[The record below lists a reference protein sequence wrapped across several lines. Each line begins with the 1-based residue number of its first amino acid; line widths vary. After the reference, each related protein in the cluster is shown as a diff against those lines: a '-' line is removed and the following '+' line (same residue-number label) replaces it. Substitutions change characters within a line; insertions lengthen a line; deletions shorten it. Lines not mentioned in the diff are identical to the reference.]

1 MICHAMKFCTTYEIT
16 MNITCVEYSLRKLHE
31 LLVTLINV
39 HHAVLLSNQSVIATV
54 KVKVKVLVVLV
65 E

>member
-1 MICHAMKFCTTYEIT
+1 M
-16 MNITCVEYSLRKLHE
+16 KLHE

-39 HHAVLLSNQSVIATV
+39 HHVIMLSNQSVIATA
-54 KVKVKVLVVLV
+54 KGEVKVLVVLA

>member
-31 LLVTLINV
+31 LLVPLINA
-39 HHAVLLSNQSVIATV
+39 HHAVLSNQSVIATV